1 MGMGM
6 LGAMA
11 GAGQAIEGVGKQMF
25 ASSLEQDRQN
35 FLIEKQRMLAV
46 EAENRQ
52 VARADTERSR
62 IGGIMSSAVQ
72 GTANGNGPPNP
83 DGSFPQEPL
92 NKQQKDQRIIE
103 ALQNSGD
110 IDAAVKYKQLSSREE
125 TSSDRLANMMAM
137 KMMQEEGK
145 KDRFE
150 GRDETTRRG
159 QDLSYDARM
168 NGGGRGGKSGSGSKS
183 GSRSGSGGVAD
194 DDFDI
199 EDFEKRV
206 DKVMGVAYPTTSM
219 ADPSERL
226 TVNSNAVKFASI
238 NKGMDAAK
246 AVDLAMKVQS
256 GDLKPSQKLGI
267 VDGVVVQQDVADGYA
282 LSKPVAI
289 RSPQVATKFLSSL
302 IGDDEFMADLAKK
315 DDDYIVRFA
324 ESGKMAALSKQS
336 GLSTNDIANVLLN
349 GVERYKDGADDR
361 ENSSRSNT
369 DRETRGVTR
378 AEQKQEQKK
387 KEDRPVKVSMPDTSS
402 SWSIEAP
409 RGQNPYADVAYP
421 KHMPFGQAANGA
433 VESGAELLDII
444 NGAKNKQALGM
455 LHAYPKRDAVRE
467 RNSKN

>member
-46 EAENRQ
+46 ETENRQ

-159 QDLSYDARM
+159 QDLRYDATTRGQDM
-168 NGGGRGGKSGSGSKS
+168 RGGGGGRSGSKS

-369 DRETRGVTR
+369 DREARGVTR
-378 AEQKQEQKK
+378 SEQKQ
-387 KEDRPVKVSMPDTSS
+387 KEDSRVKVSMPDTSS
-402 SWSIEAP
+402 SWSVERNRVADIYGDVPMPSAP
-409 RGQNPYADVAYP
+409 SHV
-421 KHMPFGQAANGA
+421 PFG
-433 VESGAELLDII
+433 ESIAEGVDII
-444 NGAKNKQALGM
+444 NGARNKQALGM
-455 LHAYPKRDAVRE
+455 LHAYPRRDAMRE